1 MERSIPIENKSSATP
16 ISDRTEIS
24 STLESVMPPV
34 CGPINIPE
42 IIYPNIS
49 GKRRR

>member
-1 MERSIPIENKSSATP
+1 
-16 ISDRTEIS
+16 
-24 STLESVMPPV
+24 VMPPV

-49 GKRRR
+49 GKRRRWEIYPSNNPDNIIMIISPAIPIFK